1 MGEGLKKY
9 KLYING
15 RWEDA
20 ASGKTFLSIN
30 PYTGEPWAEVAEAG
44 PADVDRAVRAAR
56 AAFDGPAWRGLTGLQ
71 RGALLRRLGDLI
83 AREADRLAR
92 IESTDNGKLIREMG
106 GQLRAIPNWY
116 YFFAGAADKIQ
127 GEVLP
132 SDKPT
137 ILNYT
142 LREPLGVVGAITP
155 WNSPLLLLTWKMA
168 PALAAGNTLVIKPSE
183 ITPAST
189 LELMPLVEEAGFP
202 PGVVNVV
209 PGYGETA
216 GAALCRHP
224 LVAKV
229 AFTGSVETGR
239 LVAKGAAEHLGRVSL
254 ELGGKSPQL
263 VFEDAD
269 LDSAVN
275 GVVAGIFA
283 ATGQTCIAGSRL
295 FLHASIYGP
304 FVERLVARARTIKL
318 GDPLDPQTE
327 MGPSAFREQWE
338 KILRY
343 IEIGVREGA
352 KLLCGGDPPD
362 DPALKKGFF
371 VRPTIFTEVTNDM
384 RIAQEE
390 IFGPVL
396 CVLRF
401 TDEADAI
408 RQANDTCYGLAAG
421 IWTQDVRRAHR
432 LARALEAGTV
442 WINTYRAVSFA
453 SPFGGYK
460 QSGIGRENGLQA
472 VYDYTQVKSVWV
484 ELGGPMGDPFVLR

>member
-1 MGEGLKKY
+1 MAQELKRY
-9 KLYING
+9 RLYING
-15 RWEDA
+15 RWDDA
-20 ASGKTFLSIN
+20 ASGKTFPSIN
-30 PYTGEPWAEVAEAG
+30 PYTGEPWAEVSEGDA
-44 PADVDRAVRAAR
+44 ADVDRAVRAAR
-56 AAFDGPAWRGLTGLQ
+56 AAFEDPAWRGLTGTQ

-83 AREADRLAR
+83 AREADRLAH

-106 GQLRAIPNWY
+106 GQLRAIPNWFS
-116 YFFAGAADKIQ
+116 FFGGAADKIP

-132 SDKPT
+132 TDKPT

-168 PALAAGNTLVIKPSE
+168 PALAAGNTLVVKPSE

-189 LELMPLVEEAGFP
+189 LELMPLLEEAGFP
-202 PGVVNVV
+202 RGVVNVV

-224 LVAKV
+224 MVAKV
-229 AFTGSVETGR
+229 AFTGSVETGK
-239 LVAKGAAEHLGRVSL
+239 LVAKNAADHLGRVSL

-269 LDSAVN
+269 LESAVN
-275 GVVAGIFA
+275 GVIAGIFA

-295 FLHASIYGP
+295 FLHAGIYDR
-304 FVERLVARARTIKL
+304 FVEKLVARAKTIKL

-343 IEIGVREGA
+343 IEIGQREGA
-352 KLLCGGDPPD
+352 KLLCGGEPPD
-362 DPALKKGFF
+362 DPALKQGFF
-371 VRPTIFTEVTNDM
+371 VKPTIFAEVSNDM

-396 CVLRF
+396 CILRF
-401 TDEADAI
+401 TDEADAL

-421 IWTQDVRRAHR
+421 IWTQDVKRAHR

-460 QSGIGRENGLQA
+460 HSGIGRENGLQA
-472 VYDYTQVKSVWV
+472 LYDYTQVKSVWV